1 MVNHNIALQDGE
13 LVCQVCGSRW
23 KRTPGYPFSCPGV
36 MIYWKWGTAPE
47 HLQTRRQIGEQ
58 GLSVGSDAPAGCV
71 PNSQANRKRGMD
83 WIWLYDVHNARPK
96 RALTPAQQAA
106 RENLVE
112 KHKQA
117 RTCKRCNREQES
129 KRDLRGGLCEHCR
142 FIEMLRKA
150 RFEAAEWAREMLAHP
165 DAWLLLD
172 TETTGLERP
181 EAVQIAVVAPDD
193 QVLFDSLVHPQ
204 GEIET
209 EAVAVHGIT
218 PEMVSDAPS
227 FPEIYERLAA
237 VLAGKLIVAYN
248 ADFDRSVLDG
258 DCRRHHLPS
267 LDIKWSC
274 AMIQYA
280 QFCGDW
286 SDYHQDFR
294 WQKLPGGDHS
304 AAGDCRAVLDLMR
317 KMAQDGKG
325 SKDEN

>member
-23 KRTPGYPFSCPGV
+23 KHTPGYPFSCPGV

-83 WIWLYDVHNARPK
+83 WIWLYDVRNARPK

-106 RENLVE
+106 RENLIE

-117 RTCKRCNREQES
+117 RTCKRCGAEQES
-129 KRDLRGGLCEHCR
+129 RRDLYGGICKNCLHL
-142 FIEMLRKA
+142 EMLEEEHDR
-150 RFEAAEWAREMLAHP
+150 AAEWARQMLSNP
-165 DAWLLLD
+165 GKWVVLD
-172 TETTGLERP
+172 TETSGLDNP
-181 EAVQIAVVAPDD
+181 EVVQVAVVAPDGREIF
-193 QVLFDSLVHPQ
+193 VSLVRPK
-204 GEIET
+204 GEIEPG
-209 EAVAVHGIT
+209 AIAVHGIT
-218 PEMVSDAPS
+218 LDMVSSAPP
-227 FPEIYERLAA
+227 FDVIYEHLVGA
-237 VLAGKLIVAYN
+237 LDGKQIVAYN
-248 ADFDRSVLDG
+248 VEFDQLVLDRE
-258 DCRRHHLPS
+258 CRRHNLPFPVNR
-267 LDIKWSC
+267 WVC
-274 AMIQYA
+274 AMEQYA
-280 QFCGDW
+280 AWYGEW

>member
-1 MVNHNIALQDGE
+1 
-13 LVCQVCGSRW
+13 
-23 KRTPGYPFSCPGV
+23 

-83 WIWLYDVHNARPK
+83 WIWLYDVRQARPK
-96 RALTPAQQAA
+96 RPLTPAQQAA
-106 RENLVE
+106 HERTAE
-112 KHKQA
+112 KHRLA
-117 RTCKRCNREQES
+117 RTCKGCNREQES
-129 KRDLRGGLCEHCR
+129 RGDLRGGLCEHCR
-142 FIEMLRKA
+142 FIKMLRNA
-150 RFEAAEWAREMLAHP
+150 RFEAAEWAREMLTHP
-165 DAWLLLD
+165 DAWLLVD
-172 TETTGLERP
+172 TETTGLECP
-181 EAVQIAVVAPDD
+181 EAVQIAVVAPDG
-193 QVLFDSLVHPQ
+193 QVLFDSLVRPQ
-204 GEIET
+204 GEIEPQ
-209 EAVAVHGIT
+209 AVAVHGIT

-227 FPEIYERLAA
+227 FSEIYARLAA
-237 VLAGKLIVAYN
+237 VLEGKLIVAYN
-248 ADFDRSVLDG
+248 ADFDWSVLDG

-267 LDIKWSC
+267 LDIKWYC

-317 KMAQDGKG
+317 KMAQDGKD